1 MSRWVGHTA
10 ASYFHSSTDLFRHL
24 SLHSFNKYSH
34 GADSLLY
41 AGDRGYSDPIRALE
55 LFTAQR
61 RQKSIVSS
69 VVRCPRTRSVLAVR
83 FLDKGDVGAD
93 GKPGE
98 SPW

>member
-1 MSRWVGHTA
+1 MGHTA

-69 VVRCPRTRSVLAVR
+69 VPRTRSVLAVR